1 MMIMVKKIIV
11 MVEVIAII
19 NPSYPS
25 MMIMEAINIK
35 INLFLK
41 EENKSKPVVLFSLNN
56 KNRVE
61 MLTAIEVIK

>member
-35 INLFLK
+35 INLFLE